1 MRIVICEDKID
12 LGVQAAKLGA
22 EKIGKAIN
30 ERGQANIAFVTGNS
44 QIQTLKNLREADIDW
59 SRVNIFLLDEY
70 IGISKDHKASSI
82 VFLRDNLLNYLDN
95 IGSVHPIG
103 NDSNKVAE
111 TLKSLNETMKD
122 YPLDVVFICIGENGH
137 LAFNDP
143 PADLY
148 NTAPY
153 ICVDLEKRNKRQ
165 IINEGWFKNVDDV
178 PDQAITMS
186 VSEILSSKSII
197 ISCPDQRKAKAVA
210 MAIYD
215 DVSPMSPCAMVR
227 RGEDV
232 DLFLDRQSACL
243 ILKNNRQI

>member
-12 LGVQAAKLGA
+12 LGFQAAKLGA
-22 EKIGKAIN
+22 EKIAKAIEKNGKAN
-30 ERGQANIAFVTGNS
+30 VAFVTGNS
-44 QIQTLKNLREADIDW
+44 QLQTLKNLRTADIDW

-70 IGISKDHKASSI
+70 VGVSKDSKASSI
-82 VFLRDNLLNYLDN
+82 VFLKENLLDYLGE

-103 NDSNKVAE
+103 NEADRIEEN
-111 TLKSLNETMKD
+111 LKSINRTMAD
-122 YPLDVVFICIGENGH
+122 YPLDVAFICIGENGH

-148 NTAPY
+148 NTSPY
-153 ICVDLEKRNKRQ
+153 ILVDLEKRNKRQ
-165 IINEGWFKNVDDV
+165 IINEGWFRSVEDV

-186 VSEILSSKSII
+186 ISEILSSKSII

-215 DVSPMSPCAMVR
+215 DISPMSPCAMVR

-243 ILKNNRQI
+243 ILKDNRQN